1 MEIELK
7 VTEGIAPSEESLIL
21 EKLRAFNVATF
32 GESDR
37 RELTIPLYGKN
48 DEIAGG
54 LVGYTGR
61 GWLYVSM
68 LYVPAELRGRGIASR
83 MLAMAEDEA
92 RARGCIGVY
101 IDTMSPEALRLYLK
115 LGYAEIGRL
124 DALSGGHVVTWLAK
138 HF

>member
-32 GESDR
+32 GDSDR
-37 RELTIPLYGKN
+37 RELTIPLYGEN
-48 DEIAGG
+48 DQIAGG

-92 RARGCIGVY
+92 RARGCVGVY
-101 IDTMSPEALRLYLK
+101 IDTMSPEALRLYLR
-115 LGYAEIGRL
+115 LAYAEIGKL

-138 HF
+138 RL